1 MYFLQFKL
9 LKPLTEINNISIT
22 QFNSISFTENQS
34 CLGRWIFINCYL
46 WNSKIL
52 TSINKNNYIIMNV
65 LLSKF
70 TTKHN
75 TAPFSQIKIEDY
87 FPAFQEGI
95 ALAKTEIDAIVN
107 NPEAPTFENTV
118 VAMDFAGDILDRLS
132 SVFFNLNS
140 AETSDEMQKIAQEVS
155 PLLSEFGND
164 ITLNAALFAKI
175 KTVYE
180 QKENLNLTPEQT
192 TLLDKK
198 YKSFSRNGANLPEDK
213 KDQLREIDKE
223 LSKLSLQFGE
233 NVLAETNAFEL
244 HLTDEKD
251 LAGLPEGTIEAARLL
266 AKEKE
271 KEGWIFTLDHPSYV
285 PFLTY
290 ADNRE
295 LRKKMAIAFG
305 ARSFQ
310 NNEFDNQENVLK
322 IAKLRFERANL
333 LGYKTHAHFVLE
345 ERMAQSPEKVFTFLN
360 DLLAKAKP
368 AAQKEFAELA
378 AFAKELDGIEQLEK
392 WDGAYYSEKLK
403 QQLFNLDDEKLKPYF
418 QLEKVLDGAF
428 TVAKK
433 LYGLTFTEV
442 FDIDKYHEE
451 VTTYEVTDAEN
462 NLVSIFYADFFPRK
476 GKRNGAWM
484 TSFKSQSKKDGVN
497 ERPHISN
504 VCNFTKPTETKPSLL
519 TFNEVT
525 TLFHEFGHG
534 LHGMLANTTYPSLSG
549 TSVFW
554 DFVELPSQ
562 IMENWCYE
570 PEALA
575 LFANHYETG
584 EIIPIEYVQKIK
596 ESASFQE
603 GMATLRQLSFGLLD
617 MAWHGQDPTSITD
630 LKTFETEQFANT
642 QLYPDVKENAMSTAF
657 SHIFQGGYS
666 SGYYSYKWA
675 EVLDADAFE
684 YFQESG
690 IFNVEVATKFKENVL
705 SKGGTEHPMIL
716 YKRFRGQEPKPE
728 ALLKRAGLL

>member
-1 MYFLQFKL
+1 
-9 LKPLTEINNISIT
+9 
-22 QFNSISFTENQS
+22 
-34 CLGRWIFINCYL
+34 
-46 WNSKIL
+46 
-52 TSINKNNYIIMNV
+52 MNV

-70 TTKHN
+70 ITKHN

-95 ALAKTEIDAIVN
+95 TLAKAEIDAIVN

-118 VAMDFAGDILDRLS
+118 VAMDFSGDILDRLS

-155 PLLSEFGND
+155 PLLSEYGND

-175 KTVYE
+175 KTVYD
-180 QKENLNLTPEQT
+180 QKETLNLNPEQT

-213 KDQLREIDKE
+213 KEKLREIDKE
-223 LSKLSLQFGE
+223 LSKLKLQFEE
-233 NVLAETNAFEL
+233 NILAETNAFEL

-266 AKEKE
+266 AKNQE

-333 LGYKTHAHFVLE
+333 LGYKTHSNFVLE
-345 ERMAQSPEKVFTFLN
+345 ERMAESPEKVFSFLN

-368 AAQKEFAELA
+368 AAQKEFAELT

-418 QLEKVLDGAF
+418 QLEKVLNGAF

-451 VTTYEVTDAEN
+451 VTTYEVTDSEN
-462 NLVSIFYADFFPRK
+462 NLISIFYADFFPRK

-484 TSFKSQSKKDGVN
+484 TSFKHQSIKDGVN

-603 GMATLRQLSFGLLD
+603 GLATLRQLSFGLLD
-617 MAWHGQDPTSITD
+617 MAWHGQDPTHITD

-684 YFQESG
+684 YFQEKG
-690 IFNVEVATKFKENVL
+690 IFNHEVATKFKDNVL